1 MFRYLFP
8 LLLLS
13 VAVPAAVEIPPMARS
28 GGTVYLRV
36 AAGTTHVMVRKRDLN
51 IYAGGDVLRVTVSD
65 PLMRVVEQAEIPD
78 DGMATKGARAESL
91 QERSFSIASAR
102 AGVVR
107 VKIEPN
113 GDMVWGLRSD
123 AEKLMVDGTMMLNAP
138 EFSARLYFAP
148 PKGTFL
154 AEIQAIHSPGFQTVP
169 LLDAGGR
176 VVHRFALVK
185 ANEYVPFEVPAE
197 AGDRNGLW
205 QVEVGKADVMLR
217 LAEPCRWTLDPTW
230 WFDLP
235 DQSWRLLPRQVVR
248 YAQPGDTVAAQLY
261 LYAPRDVRGDVVAE
275 ALKEEQAPRLAV
287 RVARVNKAPVPG
299 TSAAA
304 VLDVELA
311 APRDAKPGE
320 TFTRWLVAGVGTES
334 AVAARLDVRIGE
346 SPVGK
351 PLKLPIVERPH
362 AHEDVQFGYAP
373 DYVTNEVYF
382 TPDDRTL
389 IRNRDRDRDWTSAVL
404 IRERGKW
411 LERPFT
417 EALDQ
422 SFPAGWSIRRGAG
435 FMNCKVVADT
445 QGGLYTALCTRHPD
459 KVARISLLYSFD
471 DGQSW
476 QVVAVPG
483 SAYDIENF
491 SGHNTLTGPT
501 PLLVYAFRAK
511 HSSAKWGAYHDL
523 LLYLP
528 KREGDR
534 LVLGDPIPITDDCL
548 GSCQHSGGPPSLAT
562 RDGRTHVIWAQ
573 AVETDLPGV
582 PTFIATVDHATRRV
596 SPHVLLGYAPP
607 LNDVHNVPAV
617 CFDSTGIL
625 HIVTGAHGQNFVYR
639 HSLKPNDTQSGFSEP
654 IHTLD
659 AGYVTKDSDADGL
672 GRQTYCSLVCDDQDT
687 LHIAFRQ
694 WRQGVDSHHGG
705 ANYAALSMQSKPKGK
720 PWGPARP
727 MVVAPLP
734 GYSIYYHKLT
744 VAPDGSLWL
753 SYSYLSGTKSYQE
766 EFPEL
771 YNNCA
776 ILVSKD
782 HGKTWTFA
790 LGRDFPDGTNP

>member
-1 MFRYLFP
+1 MVR
-8 LLLLS
+8 
-13 VAVPAAVEIPPMARS
+13 A

-36 AAGTTHVMVRKRDLN
+36 GAGTTQITVRKRDLN
-51 IYAGGDVLRVTVSD
+51 IYAGGDALRVTVSD

-78 DGMATKGARAESL
+78 DGTDQKGRRSESV
-91 QERSFSIASAR
+91 QERAFSVTSAR

-107 VKIEPN
+107 VRIQTN
-113 GDMVWGLRSD
+113 GDLVWGLRSD
-123 AEKLMVDGTMMLNAP
+123 AEKLVVDSAMMLNDP
-138 EFSARLYFAP
+138 EFSARLCFKP
-148 PKGTFL
+148 PTGEFL
-154 AEIQAIHSPGFQTVP
+154 AEVQAIHSPGFQTVP
-169 LLDAGGR
+169 MLDASGR
-176 VVHRFALVK
+176 VVHRFVLET
-185 ANEYVPFEVPAE
+185 ANQFVPFKVPAT
-197 AGDRNGLW
+197 AGDRSGLW
-205 QVEVGKADVMLR
+205 RVEVGKADVKVQLPK
-217 LAEPCRWTLDPTW
+217 PCPWTLDPAW

-235 DQSWRLLPRQVVR
+235 DRSWRLIPRQVVR
-248 YAQPGDTVAAQLY
+248 YARAGETVTARVY
-261 LYAPRDVRGDVVAE
+261 LYAPKDVGTKVTAE
-275 ALKEEQAPRLAV
+275 ALKEEQAPRLGV
-287 RVARVNKAPVPG
+287 RIARIDKAPIPG
-299 TSAAA
+299 TRATA
-304 VLDVELA
+304 VLNVA
-311 APRDAKPGE
+311 MTAPRDAKPGE
-320 TFTRWLVAGVGTES
+320 ELTRWLVAGTGPEP
-334 AVAARLDVRIGE
+334 AVAARLTVRIGE

-351 PLKLPIVERPH
+351 PLDLPIVERPF
-362 AHEDVQFGYAP
+362 AHENVQFGYAP

-382 TPDDRTL
+382 TPDNRAL

-417 EALDQ
+417 QALDRA
-422 SFPAGWSIRRGAG
+422 FPEGWSIRRGAG

-445 QGGLYTALCTRHPD
+445 QGGLYTAVCTRHPD

-471 DGQSW
+471 DGKHW
-476 QVVAVPG
+476 QVSAVEG

-501 PLLVYAFRAK
+501 PLLVYKFRAK
-511 HSSAKWGAYHDL
+511 HPTAKWGAYHDL

-534 LVLGDPIPITDDCL
+534 LVLGEPIEIADDCL

-562 RDGRTHVIWAQ
+562 RGDRTHVIWAQ
-573 AVETDLPGV
+573 AVGTELPGV

-596 SPHVLLGYAPP
+596 SPHAFLGYAPP

-617 CFDSTGIL
+617 CLDSTGTL
-625 HIVTGAHGQNFVYR
+625 HVITGAHGQNFVYR

-654 IHTLD
+654 VHTLD
-659 AGYVTKDSDADGL
+659 TGYVTEDSDADGL

-694 WRQGVDSHHGG
+694 WRQGVDPYHGG
-705 ANYAALSMQSKPKGK
+705 ANYAALSIQSKPKGK

-753 SYSYLSGTKSYQE
+753 SYSYLSGTKSHQE
-766 EFPEL
+766 GFPEL
-771 YNNCA
+771 YNNRA
-776 ILVSKD
+776 VLVSKD
-782 HGKTWTFA
+782 HGATWRLA
-790 LGRDFPDGTNP
+790 SGRDFPDGTNP